1 MVICEICCNFKV
13 LIYIELQTKI
23 AMTTEDKVT
32 EIFCMADDFCKFFDA
47 MTAKYAL
54 RPTGKRKYHR
64 NSTMSKAEVMLIMF
78 LFHDSGYRCF
88 KHFYLEKVCK
98 HLRHLFPKVVSYTR
112 IVELEREVV
121 IPLALF
127 IKKVLLGKCTGISFV
142 DSTPLRVCKN
152 QRIHIHKV
160 SKGIAQR
167 GTCSMGWFFGFKLHL
182 ICNEKG
188 ELLNF
193 MITPGDVDDR
203 KPLEYKAFVDFIY
216 GKLVGDKGYIS
227 KNLFQRLFV
236 DGIQLI
242 TKLKSNMKGALMSVS
257 DRLLLRKR
265 AIIETVNDELKNIAQ
280 VEHSRHRCFD
290 NFIVNLL
297 GAIAAYC
304 LFPKKPCINVQRT
317 IDTQLALF

>member
-1 MVICEICCNFKV
+1 MVISENCCNFIVLKYKV
-13 LIYIELQTKI
+13 LQTII
-23 AMTTEDKVT
+23 AMLTEDKVT
-32 EIFCMADDFCKFFDA
+32 ELFCMADDFCKFFDA
-47 MTAKYAL
+47 MMGKYTL
-54 RPTGKRKYHR
+54 KSDKKRRYHR
-64 NSTMSKAEVMLIMF
+64 DSTMSKSEIMLIMI
-78 LFHDSGYRCF
+78 LFHDSGYRCL
-88 KHFYLEKVCK
+88 KHFYQEEVCR
-98 HLRHLFPKVVSYTR
+98 HLRHLFPKVVSYNR
-112 IVELEREVV
+112 FVELEKEVAV
-121 IPLALF
+121 PMALF

-142 DSTPLRVCKN
+142 DSTPLRVCRN

-160 SKGIAQR
+160 FKGIAQR
-167 GTCSMGWFFGFKLHL
+167 GKCSMGWFFGFKLHL

-216 GKLVGDKGYIS
+216 GKLVADKGYVG

-242 TKLKSNMKGALMSVS
+242 TKLKNNMKGAMMSVS

-265 AIIETVNDELKNIAQ
+265 SIIESVNDELKNIAQ
-280 VEHSRHRCFD
+280 VEHSRHRSFD
-290 NFIVNLL
+290 NFIVNIL

-304 LFPKKPCINVQRT
+304 MFPKKPCIRVQRT
-317 IDTQLALF
+317 LDTQLALF